1 MVSAAS
7 AGQEI
12 KPQVKRLSDL
22 FEPLFPQ
29 AYDMVYELNEVEARD
44 ELYPSTLSYL
54 ELLNALIAADPDAP
68 DQGRRWV
75 FEALSPYFEPP
86 CGQFTDALSLQTV
99 DVLFRIL
106 RFA

>member
-1 MVSAAS
+1 MGTAALV
-7 AGQEI
+7 GQKI
-12 KPQVKRLSDL
+12 DL
-22 FEPLFPQ
+22 AVIATLKICKSLFPQ

-75 FEALSPYFEPP
+75 FRLVGPIPVPASRP
-86 CGQFTDALSLQTV
+86 FTLGHSL
-99 DVLFRIL
+99 
-106 RFA
+106 